1 MKKLIIATLAI
12 LSTVF
17 VNAQDSKVYKVLR
30 SEWYLFDEDV
40 KEWRLQT
47 QNRDISIDLVVYKD
61 VINIQA
67 QSPTLYRLNE
77 TTKRKLDN
85 GKIAGYRYSAIEYV
99 NMEKCTVDI
108 AASSDT
114 DIFLFS
120 VILDRDTYKVNLR
133 YYGKYVE

>member
-30 SEWYLFDEDV
+30 SEWYLFDEDA

-67 QSPTLYRLNE
+67 QSPTLYRLDE
-77 TTKRKLDN
+77 TTKESLITVRLPVIDTVL
-85 GKIAGYRYSAIEYV
+85 S
-99 NMEKCTVDI
+99 NM
-108 AASSDT
+108 
-114 DIFLFS
+114 
-120 VILDRDTYKVNLR
+120 
-133 YYGKYVE
+133 